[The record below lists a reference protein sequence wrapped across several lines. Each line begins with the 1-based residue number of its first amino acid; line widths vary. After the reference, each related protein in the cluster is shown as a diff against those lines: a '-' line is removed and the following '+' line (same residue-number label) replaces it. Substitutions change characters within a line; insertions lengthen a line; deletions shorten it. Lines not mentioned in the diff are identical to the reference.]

1 VLARRNQQFDL
12 IDREKEQPR
21 HVGQGERVE
30 ENQNRQMPR
39 RDPNLAGRV
48 AAANAYD
55 IERLIQQN
63 RELTAHIRAM
73 EERQENLVSMVL
85 LDHRAGDDLT
95 APGQKVDEQS
105 KTKIVTFVIQGEF
118 HLSIH

>member
-1 VLARRNQQFDL
+1 MSDGEEEIGEGESSDVFARRNQQFYL
-12 IDREKEQPR
+12 IDREREQPR
-21 HVGQGERVE
+21 DEGQRERIE

-73 EERQENLVSMVL
+73 EERQKFWF
-85 LDHRAGDDLT
+85 
-95 APGQKVDEQS
+95 Q
-105 KTKIVTFVIQGEF
+105 
-118 HLSIH
+118 